1 MDLGITG
8 KRAIVSGAS
17 EGIGRA
23 AVLTLAAE
31 GADVAFCARR
41 MDMLEELA
49 DEVRERYGRTAV
61 PIQADLSTLE
71 GCEAFVAAAA
81 EGLGGIDIVVNNA
94 GTSMFGRLEDVPDE
108 RWLDDINLK
117 LLGYVRVSRAALP
130 HMGTG
135 GRIVHVGGNAGRQ
148 PLPYHLPG
156 GAANAALLNFTR
168 SLAEHVAPRGIHV
181 IVCAPGP
188 VKTQRFVKQ
197 IQANADSWGIS
208 WDEAEKRFTDELPL
222 KYVPTAEEVADV
234 ITFLTSP
241 RAAYMTGTCVTVDGG
256 ITKGI

>member
-8 KRAIVSGAS
+8 RRAIVSGAS

-23 AVLTLAAE
+23 TVLQLAEE

-41 MDMLEELA
+41 LDMLEELA
-49 DEVRERYGRTAV
+49 AEVRDRFGRTAV

-81 EGLGGIDIVVNNA
+81 AGLGGIDIVVNNA

-108 RWLDDINLK
+108 RWLDDITLK
-117 LLGYVRVSRAALP
+117 LLGYVRVSRAALT
-130 HMGTG
+130 HMGEG

-156 GAANAALLNFTR
+156 GSANAALLNFTR

-181 IVCAPGP
+181 IICAPGP

-197 IQANADSWGIS
+197 IQANADGWGIS
-208 WDEAEKRFTDELPL
+208 WEEAEKRFTDELPL
-222 KYVPTAEEVADV
+222 KYVPTAEEVAGV
-234 ITFLTSP
+234 IAFLASP

>member
-1 MDLGITG
+1 MDLGISG

-23 AVLTLAAE
+23 TVLALAEE

-41 MDMLEELA
+41 LDLLEELA
-49 DEVRERYGRTAV
+49 AEVRDRFGRTAV
-61 PIQADLSTLE
+61 PIQADLSTLD
-71 GCEAFVAAAA
+71 GCEAFVAAAV

-108 RWLDDINLK
+108 RWLDDITLK
-117 LLGYVRVSRAALP
+117 LLGYVRVSRAALE
-130 HMGTG
+130 HMGAG

-156 GAANAALLNFTR
+156 GSANAALLNFTR
-168 SLAEHVAPRGIHV
+168 SLGEHVAPRGIHV
-181 IVCAPGP
+181 IICAPGP

-197 IQANADSWGIS
+197 IQANADTWGVSWE
-208 WDEAEKRFTDELPL
+208 EAERRFTEELPL
-222 KYVPTAEEVADV
+222 KYVPSAEEVAGV
-234 ITFLTSP
+234 IAFLASP

>member
-1 MDLGITG
+1 MDLGLNG

-41 MDMLEELA
+41 LEPLEELA
-49 DEVRERYGRTAV
+49 AEVRERFGRTAV
-61 PIQADLSTLE
+61 PIQADLSSLA
-71 GCEAFVAAAA
+71 GCEGFVAAAVK
-81 EGLGGIDIVVNNA
+81 GLGGVDIVVNNA

-108 RWLDDINLK
+108 RWLDDIQLK
-117 LLGYVRVSRAALP
+117 LLGYVRVSRAALE

-135 GRIVHVGGNAGRQ
+135 GRIIHVGGNAGRQ

-181 IVCAPGP
+181 IICAPGP
-188 VKTQRFVKQ
+188 VRTQRFVKQ
-197 IQANADSWGIS
+197 IAANAAAWGVTQE
-208 WDEAEKRFTDELPL
+208 EAEARFVDELPL
-222 KYVPTAEEVADV
+222 KYVPSAEEVAD
-234 ITFLTSP
+234 ILTFLASP